1 MRDRIEHA
9 EKPSEA
15 PPSAPAD
22 TTDAKRPSRPKPSF
36 LAKVLHLLVVFV
48 FLAVLARMVLPT
60 WLQAYVNRTIDKHP
74 LYDGVIG
81 DVDIRLLKGGYT
93 IHNIRLNKTTGNV
106 PVPFFSA
113 QRVDLQIEWD
123 ALLAGKVVGMIAM
136 REPQLNFVDAPDP
149 ANAQTGGARSV
160 ATPASADA
168 KVVTAGRGAGGPWL
182 DMIRDLFPFRIN
194 SVRIQDGDIHFRAF
208 DASPPVDVYLDRVE
222 GSITNLTNIHDE
234 ITPLVTRAHATALAM
249 GQAPFE
255 FDMKLDPFSY
265 RPTFQLAVRLIGLD
279 VTQTN
284 ALAKAYGKFDFERG
298 FFDLV
303 VELDA
308 REGRLEGY
316 VKPLFRHLTV
326 LSLEKDIREDNVL
339 ELFWEALVGI
349 GAEVLQN
356 QPRDQVGT
364 YVPLTGDL
372 ARPDTDVLAVVGNV
386 LRNAFI
392 RAYLPRF
399 ERVTPDID
407 WLEFG
412 RATPVDGA
420 PVDPGPI
427 LPRETR
433 NPKSKVQSPP

>member
-1 MRDRIEHA
+1 VRNSTQHA
-9 EKPSEA
+9 KNPPPA

-22 TTDAKRPSRPKPSF
+22 APDATPQRAPRKKPSF
-36 LAKVLHLLVVFV
+36 LSKVLHLLVVFV
-48 FLAVLARMVLPT
+48 FLAVLARMVLPS

-81 DVDIRLLKGGYT
+81 DVDLQLLKGGYT
-93 IHNIRLNKTTGNV
+93 IRDIRLNKTTGNV
-106 PVPFFSA
+106 PVPFFA
-113 QRVDLQIEWD
+113 ARRVDLHIEWD
-123 ALLAGKVVGMIAM
+123 ALVAGKVVGKIVM

-149 ANAQTGGARSV
+149 ANSQTGSSQAAS
-160 ATPASADA
+160 TPVNTDA
-168 KVVTAGRGAGGPWL
+168 KAVTAGQSGGGPWL

-194 SVRIQDGDIHFRAF
+194 SVLIQDGDIHFRAF
-208 DASPPVDVYLDRVE
+208 NTAPPVDVYLDRVE

-234 ITPLVTRAHATALAM
+234 VTPLITRSHATALAM
-249 GQAPFE
+249 GQAPCE

-265 RPTFQLAVRLIGLD
+265 RPTFQLAIRLIGLD

-308 REGRLEGY
+308 KEGRLEGY

-326 LSLEKDIREDNVL
+326 LSLEKDIRENNVL
-339 ELFWEALVGI
+339 ELFWEALVGV

-364 YVPLTGDL
+364 YVPLSGDL
-372 ARPDTDVLAVVGNV
+372 ARPDTDVLTVVGNV

-399 ERVTPDID
+399 ERVAPDID

-412 RATPVDGA
+412 QATSIDGA

-427 LPRETR
+427 RDRATR
-433 NPKSKVQSPP
+433 NPKVQLRK